1 MSNDPNSF
9 LMGGG
14 VKSASFPDQKYG
26 TTVGGEII
34 REPELRQQTDFDDGK
49 PKFYDNGDP
58 MMQIIV
64 HVQTTMRDPANP
76 EDDGV
81 RAFYIKAQMLQAV
94 RTAVRAAG
102 GAGLAQGG
110 HLTIRY
116 ERDEPNSRGRGKDK
130 KIYSAVYRVPNP
142 AYAANSALMGEPQ
155 GQGYAQA
162 GGYANGGNQSAAPA
176 QPPQQPVYAATA
188 GGQEISQEDLSVLQ
202 QHRAARAIAESER
215 QKEAARQAS
224 FEDQPPF

>member
-1 MSNDPNSF
+1 MSNDPNQF

-14 VKSASFPDQKYG
+14 VKSAAFPEKQYG
-26 TTVGGEII
+26 TTVGGQII

-64 HVQTTMRDPANP
+64 HVQTDQRDPANA

-102 GAGLAQGG
+102 GTGLAQGG

-130 KIYSAVYRVPNP
+130 KIYSAQYRLPSP
-142 AYAANSALMGEPQ
+142 GHAANTALMGETQ
-155 GQGYAQA
+155 GQGYAQVA
-162 GGYANGGNQSAAPA
+162 GYANGGNQPA
-176 QPPQQPVYAATA
+176 QQQPAQPVYAAAA
-188 GGQEISQEDLSVLQ
+188 GSPAVSEEELTVLQ
-202 QHRAARAIAESER
+202 QHRAQRAIAEAER

-224 FEDQPPF
+224 FEDKPPF

>member
-14 VKSASFPDQKYG
+14 VKSAAFPEKQYG
-26 TTVGGEII
+26 TTVGGQII

-49 PKFYDNGDP
+49 PKFYDNGDA
-58 MMQIIV
+58 MMQIVV
-64 HVQTTMRDPANP
+64 HVQTSERDPSNP

-102 GAGLAQGG
+102 GKGLAQGG
-110 HLTIRY
+110 HLVIRY

-130 KIYSAVYRVPNP
+130 KIYSAQYRLPSP
-142 AYAANSALMGEPQ
+142 AQAANAALMGE
-155 GQGYAQA
+155 GQSQSYA
-162 GGYANGGNQSAAPA
+162 AAPS
-176 QPPQQPVYAATA
+176 QPAQPVYAATA
-188 GGQEISQEDLSVLQ
+188 GSPVVSDEELTVLQ
-202 QHRAARAIAESER
+202 QHRAARQAAEA
-215 QKEAARQAS
+215 EAARQAS
-224 FEDQPPF
+224 FNDQPPF